1 MIINQYQIKTK
12 GEDKMKEKQGYKIV
26 DIKWDTD
33 GDKALFDS
41 LPQEIILPEQFC
53 TEDKDDYDYLDEV
66 SEWLSDEYG
75 YCQSGFRIQKTV
87 SLKEWL
93 MMQFNYCNAIAS
105 DISEH
110 NKSKE
115 IQEYTKQFAEIES
128 PLVGGTDEKWI
139 RINWGDIYI
148 YLYDDGRIRYQL
160 DIFTKDAE
168 KEYRRLNQFVM
179 TLNHPIDLTESEY
192 RKYKSLDEFRKA
204 AFLKEI
210 DKKHGAIDLTQ
221 GEQRLLQ
228 AHEQSRDI
236 MEEKIYR
243 QTSNEY
249 EEEQKEPRAGLFA
262 AEERLLDAEQLKET
276 KIEQIDEDLLEDAV
290 KKNNKY
296 IFVKELMNPKKEKY
310 FHEAMDGKIHSRTYE
325 EIRTVV
331 EDWGEKE
338 QEYDISW
345 DEDSRENDNL
355 EYFDACDKDDNG
367 IPDHEEDR

>member
-105 DISEH
+105 DILEH

-115 IQEYTKQFAEIES
+115 TQEYAKQFAEIES

-139 RINWGDIYI
+139 CINWGDIYI
-148 YLYDDGRIRYQL
+148 YLYDDGSIRYQL
-160 DIFTKDAE
+160 DPLGGYGSELIDTFDSKSFTAE
-168 KEYRRLNQFVM
+168 IL
-179 TLNHPIDLTESEY
+179 TLKTAPVIRN
-192 RKYKSLDEFRKA
+192 
-204 AFLKEI
+204 
-210 DKKHGAIDLTQ
+210 
-221 GEQRLLQ
+221 
-228 AHEQSRDI
+228 
-236 MEEKIYR
+236 
-243 QTSNEY
+243 NVVCY
-249 EEEQKEPRAGLFA
+249 EEETGYP
-262 AEERLLDAEQLKET
+262 DD
-276 KIEQIDEDLLEDAV
+276 IPM
-290 KKNNKY
+290 Y
-296 IFVKELMNPKKEKY
+296 IPMK
-310 FHEAMDGKIHSRTYE
+310 
-325 EIRTVV
+325 
-331 EDWGEKE
+331 
-338 QEYDISW
+338 
-345 DEDSRENDNL
+345 
-355 EYFDACDKDDNG
+355 
-367 IPDHEEDR
+367 

>member
-1 MIINQYQIKTK
+1 MKPMIINQYQIKTK

-139 RINWGDIYI
+139 RINWGDIYMVK
-148 YLYDDGRIRYQL
+148 YHFCEMQEKTLPLSESAYVSYDGHNKDYQMHM
-160 DIFTKDAE
+160 KG
-168 KEYRRLNQFVM
+168 Q
-179 TLNHPIDLTESEY
+179 
-192 RKYKSLDEFRKA
+192 RKK
-204 AFLKEI
+204 
-210 DKKHGAIDLTQ
+210 
-221 GEQRLLQ
+221 
-228 AHEQSRDI
+228 
-236 MEEKIYR
+236 M
-243 QTSNEY
+243 
-249 EEEQKEPRAGLFA
+249 
-262 AEERLLDAEQLKET
+262 T
-276 KIEQIDEDLLEDAV
+276 KIEKKIYQETISLID
-290 KKNNKY
+290 K
-296 IFVKELMNPKKEKY
+296 F
-310 FHEAMDGKIHSRTYE
+310 
-325 EIRTVV
+325 
-331 EDWGEKE
+331 
-338 QEYDISW
+338 
-345 DEDSRENDNL
+345 EN
-355 EYFDACDKDDNG
+355 
-367 IPDHEEDR
+367 R

>member
-148 YLYDDGRIRYQL
+148 YLYDDGSIRYQL
-160 DIFTKDAE
+160 DPLGGYGSELIDTFDSKSFTAE
-168 KEYRRLNQFVM
+168 IL
-179 TLNHPIDLTESEY
+179 TLKTAPVIRNN
-192 RKYKSLDEFRKA
+192 K
-204 AFLKEI
+204 
-210 DKKHGAIDLTQ
+210 
-221 GEQRLLQ
+221 
-228 AHEQSRDI
+228 QSR
-236 MEEKIYR
+236 
-243 QTSNEY
+243 
-249 EEEQKEPRAGLFA
+249 
-262 AEERLLDAEQLKET
+262 
-276 KIEQIDEDLLEDAV
+276 QITNA
-290 KKNNKY
+290 
-296 IFVKELMNPKKEKY
+296 
-310 FHEAMDGKIHSRTYE
+310 
-325 EIRTVV
+325 
-331 EDWGEKE
+331 
-338 QEYDISW
+338 YD
-345 DEDSRENDNL
+345 
-355 EYFDACDKDDNG
+355 
-367 IPDHEEDR
+367 